1 MELGQGQER
10 KIELKNPDD
19 PAAAT
24 ILKRKVILAHLNQ
37 YLRCCRRQKWW
48 VPANP
53 PQEGGPGEHCRGG
66 GYESW

>member
-24 ILKRKVILAHLNQ
+24 ILKRKVISCTLESVLTLLPPPEVVGAGQ
-37 YLRCCRRQKWW
+37 SSPGRRTWR
-48 VPANP
+48 VLPR
-53 PQEGGPGEHCRGG
+53 RGV
-66 GYESW
+66 